1 MQVIELWHIQGDR
14 FSRKPRTAAA
24 RLLFAELDEADVKK
38 LLGITLG
45 IMTALG
51 GFVDFGQIVF
61 TLQAGASFRYALLWP
76 IVLGTAAIILYM
88 EMCGRIAVI
97 AREPVFAIVRDRLG
111 KKLGLGV
118 LVASNLLNLIT
129 CAAEMGG
136 VAIIL
141 HLLTGWPQKPL
152 LAAVALAFGF
162 IAALLRFEWIERIFG
177 LAGVTMVVAAVSA
190 WMLGPDWKALGRGLV
205 PHLSMSDSH
214 QTLRYWY
221 FAVGIFSAMLMEY
234 EVHFYSSG
242 AMEEDWTEKDLPE
255 NFMVASFGSVLGALL
270 TVALLAIGALVFLPQ
285 HSFPEQLS
293 TAVSGIATPFGKK
306 VICCVLLGTLACLAG
321 AAVETMLSGAYNI
334 CQFYNQRWGKNQK
347 LRDVSTFSLS
357 WLGMLV
363 VAALLVLSGFDPLKL
378 VNISVVFGMVVMP
391 LTYYPIM
398 RAAMDKGIMG
408 RHVNSRA
415 DTAVGILFLILIT
428 LAALAAIPLMI
439 LTNSGQP

>member
-1 MQVIELWHIQGDR
+1 
-14 FSRKPRTAAA
+14 
-24 RLLFAELDEADVKK
+24 VKK

-76 IVLGTAAIILYM
+76 IVLGTVAIIVYM

-111 KKLGLGV
+111 KKLGLAV

-136 VAIIL
+136 VAIVL
-141 HLLTGWPQKPL
+141 HLLTGWPEKPL
-152 LAAVALAFGF
+152 LAGVALAFGF
-162 IAALLRFEWIERIFG
+162 IVALLRFEWIERIFG

-190 WMLGPDWKALGRGLV
+190 WMLGPDWKGLGQGLV
-205 PHLSMSDSH
+205 PRLSMGDSH

-255 NFMVASFGSVLGALL
+255 NFMVASFGSILGAVL
-270 TVALLAIGALVFLPQ
+270 TVALLAIGALVYLPQ

-293 TAVSGIATPFGKK
+293 TAVSGIATPFGRTGYLL
-306 VICCVLLGTLACLAG
+306 VLFGTLACLAG
-321 AAVETMLSGAYNI
+321 ASVETMLSGAYNV
-334 CQFYNQRWGKNQK
+334 CQFYNRPWGKNQK
-347 LRDVSTFSLS
+347 VRDVPTFSLF

-363 VAALLVLSGFDPLKL
+363 VAALLILAGFDPLKL
-378 VNISVVFGMVVMP
+378 VNISVIFGMAVMP

-398 RAAMDKGIMG
+398 RVAMDKGTMK

-415 DTAVGILFLILIT
+415 DTAIGILFLILIT

-439 LTNSGQP
+439 VTNSGQP

>member
-1 MQVIELWHIQGDR
+1 MR
-14 FSRKPRTAAA
+14 
-24 RLLFAELDEADVKK
+24 K

-61 TLQAGASFRYALLWP
+61 TLQAGASFRYTLLWP
-76 IVLGTAAIILYM
+76 VVLGTIAIIVYM

-111 KKLGLGV
+111 KKLGFVV

-129 CAAEMGG
+129 CAAELGG
-136 VAIIL
+136 LAIIL
-141 HLLTGWPQKPL
+141 HLLTRWPEKLL

-162 IAALLRFEWIERIFG
+162 IVALLRFAWIERIFG
-177 LAGVTMVVAAVSA
+177 LAGLIMAVAVVSA
-190 WMLGPDWKALGRGLV
+190 WVLRPDWNALGRGLI
-205 PHLSMSDSH
+205 PRLSVGQTH

-242 AMEEDWTEKDLPE
+242 ALEEDWTAKDLPE
-255 NFMVASFGSVLGALL
+255 NFMVASFGSVLGAVL
-270 TVALLAIGALVFLPQ
+270 TVALLAIGALAFFPQ
-285 HSFPEQLS
+285 HRFPENLS
-293 TAVSGIATPFGKK
+293 AAVNGIAAPFGPTGYLL
-306 VICCVLLGTLACLAG
+306 VLLGTFACLAG
-321 AAVETMLSGAYNI
+321 ASVETMLSGGYNL
-334 CQFYNQRWGKNQK
+334 CQFYNLPWGKNEK
-347 LRDVSTFSLS
+347 ARDVPVFSVS
-357 WLGMLV
+357 WMGMLAI
-363 VAALLVLSGFDPLKL
+363 AALLSLSGFDPLKL
-378 VNISVVFGMVVMP
+378 VNISVIFGMVVMP

-398 RAAMDKGIMG
+398 RVAMDNGIMK

-415 DTAVGILFLILIT
+415 DTAVGILFLVLIT

-439 LTNSGQP
+439 LTDSGQP